1 MIKFKSYNEFI
12 NESVLPYEIVQYD
25 LASRKW
31 VADDDIRKSFLD
43 KHPTLDDVRVFIN
56 KEEKRNLTY
65 LFTSWKDSNH
75 RVIELQENGKV
86 VFMYK
91 YIDDEKRDFKQDYL
105 AILGKQYK

>member
-1 MIKFKSYNEFI
+1 MQFKKYIEFI

-56 KEEKRNLTY
+56 KEENRNLTY

-91 YIDDEKRDFKQDYL
+91 YINDEKRDFKQDYL

>member
-1 MIKFKSYNEFI
+1 MRNLKSYESFL

-31 VADDDIRKSFLD
+31 KAEDDIRKSFQD
-43 KHPTLDDVRVFIN
+43 EHPTLDDVRVFIN

-65 LFTSWKDSNH
+65 LFTSWKDSNY
-75 RVIELQENGKV
+75 RVIELQENSKV

-91 YIDDEKRDFKQDYL
+91 YTDGEKRDFKQDYL
-105 AILGKQYK
+105 AILGQQYK